1 MITNDKEIVQEAN
14 IVDIVGDF
22 VTLKQ
27 KGINYEACCPFHAEK
42 TPSFKVHPDKGTFK
56 CFGCGEGGDTAAFLM
71 KHKGMAY
78 PEAVK
83 YIARRSGQQVVET
96 EQKISKEEVDHLDA
110 LYQANEAM
118 VGALYKQPSG
128 TGKISFGNRE
138 WAAEAVEAF
147 RICEHPS
154 DRIVSDAKTEHL
166 TETGWL
172 REGEHGIY
180 PFYRERII
188 FPILNAGGR
197 IAGVTARRIG
207 DGPQPKYLNSP
218 DSPIFHKEKLLY
230 GLFQNRAD
238 IRRAN
243 EAIIVEGSTDVITL
257 YDHGLRT
264 AIAGLGTSLGKYQAD
279 AIHRMATNALL
290 LYDNDEAGANAA
302 RRAIPL
308 LLEADVHPDVCFL
321 PDGHDPDSFCRE
333 FGGSALQAVIDSTR
347 QDGLLWI
354 ITDGLD
360 IKDRRSVDT
369 ATRKAIDLLSLI
381 QDDIKRSTYIRQL
394 CVKDKLGTGIT
405 KELRSAVESRMSDRK
420 RKSTTDGIEVP
431 DELSG
436 GKIITRDN
444 MFRIETDGGDYAIS
458 NFIIKPVML
467 VIGSKYSERILEIIN
482 FKNKRTLIAINSDEM
497 VALET
502 FKKCVERYGNFI
514 FWGNARDYT
523 RVREH
528 IYEGTAECHPIT
540 MMGQHKEGFWSWAN
554 GLSIDGQFLPVDE
567 YGVVKYNKE
576 HYYLPA
582 FSKLGEDILA
592 DDAGDDFETLRL
604 FSFNQSPA
612 SSAREWGEMMQTVHG
627 AAAAIAIPWLL
638 SSLFYDIVF
647 KRFRFFPH
655 LNLFGPPGS
664 GKTYMAT
671 SLMSIFGKPRKPFG
685 LAQGSDPGF
694 FRSLSQFKNAC
705 IWFDEYSNGID
716 RKRADAIKN
725 AYDGTDR
732 IVGQKTNDNKTHAQ
746 KVTSAIIISGQDQPT
761 FDIAMFERVISI
773 SFDVI
778 EHTEAQLV
786 AARALKEMEGTGAFS
801 QVAAQVLAFRSEI
814 EAEFGNAFEDC
825 RHAFTAI
832 INANWPKGIRRP
844 KERYIYNYLIP
855 ITAFYLLADRL
866 KLPLTLQQV
875 MDAMLELLVE
885 QTSNIFSEDDS
896 SRFWDIFLYC
906 SEHAHILTVDDDYK
920 VQIGP
925 NFTIKETS
933 GKRRTVQANV
943 GTDERILFIRLEKIF
958 PEYQERHRR
967 QYNRNGLNRASLLH
981 YLRGSDA
988 YIGSTQLVSDHG
1000 PKQYLAFRMDKL
1012 EFSLN
1017 VTNKD
1022 QAEPRYTTTDTPE
1035 ELPF

>member
-1 MITNDKEIVQEAN
+1 MITNDKDIVQEAN
-14 IVDIVGDF
+14 IVDIVGEF
-22 VTLKQ
+22 VTLKK
-27 KGINYEACCPFHAEK
+27 KGVNFEACCPFHAEK

-56 CFGCGEGGDTAAFLM
+56 CFGCGKGGDSAAFIM
-71 KHKGMAY
+71 EHKGMSY

-83 YIARRSGQQVVET
+83 YIARKSGQQVIES
-96 EQKISKEEVDHLDA
+96 EDPRSKEEIDHLEA
-110 LYQANEAM
+110 LHQANEAM
-118 VGALYKQPSG
+118 IGALYKEPNG
-128 TGKISFGNRE
+128 GDVVFGNRSWGGE
-138 WAAEAVEAF
+138 TVHDF
-147 RICEHPS
+147 RICTHGS
-154 DRIVSDAKTEHL
+154 DRIVSDFPTEIL

-180 PFYRERII
+180 PFYRERVI
-188 FPILNAGGR
+188 FPIFNPGGR

-218 DSPIFHKEKLLY
+218 ESPIFHKDRLLY
-230 GLFQNRAD
+230 GYFQNRVN
-238 IRRAN
+238 IRSVD

-257 YDHGLRT
+257 HHYGIRT
-264 AIAGLGTSLGKYQAD
+264 AIAALGTALGKHQAES
-279 AIHRMATNALL
+279 IRRIATNAIL
-290 LYDNDEAGANAA
+290 LYDNDDAGTKAA
-302 RRAIPL
+302 RRAIPI
-308 LLEADVHPDVCFL
+308 LLEADIHPDVCFL

-333 FGGSALQAVIDSTR
+333 HGGSALQAVIDSTR
-347 QDGLLWI
+347 QDGLLWL
-354 ITDGLD
+354 ITEDLD
-360 IKDRRSVDT
+360 NKDRRSVDA
-369 ATRKAIDLLSLI
+369 ATRRAIDLLSIL

-405 KELRSAVESRMSDRK
+405 KELRSAVEARMADRK
-420 RKSTTDGIEVP
+420 RKNTGEGLQVD

-444 MFRIETDGGDYAIS
+444 MFRVETDNGDYAIS
-458 NFIIKPVML
+458 NFVVKPVML
-467 VIGSKYSERILEIIN
+467 VIGSKYSERILEIVN
-482 FKNKRTLIAINSDEM
+482 FKGKRTLIAINSDEM

-514 FWGNARDYT
+514 FWGSARDYT

-540 MMGQHKEGFWSWAN
+540 MMGQHREGFWAWAN
-554 GLSIDGQFLPVDE
+554 GLSIEGQFLPVND

-592 DDAGDDFETLRL
+592 DDAGDDFDTLRL
-604 FSFNQSPA
+604 FSFHQSPP
-612 SSAREWGEMMQTVHG
+612 SSAREWGEMMKTVHG
-627 AAAAIAIPWLL
+627 SAAAIAIPWLI
-638 SSLFYDIVF
+638 SSLFYDVVF
-647 KRFRFFPH
+647 RIFRFFPH

-664 GKTYMAT
+664 GKTFMAT

-694 FRSLSQFKNAC
+694 FRSLSQFKNAA
-705 IWFDEYSNGID
+705 IWFDEYSNAID

-773 SFDVI
+773 SFDVV

-786 AARALKEMEGTGAFS
+786 AARALKEMEGTGVFS
-801 QVAAQVLAFRSEI
+801 QVAAQVLAFRKEF
-814 EAEFGNAFEDC
+814 EAEFSQAFDDC
-825 RHAFTAI
+825 RQAFTAI
-832 INANWPKGIRRP
+832 INSNWPAGIRRP

-855 ITAFYLLADRL
+855 ITAYYLMADSL
-866 KLPLTLQQV
+866 KLPITLQQV
-875 MDAMLELLVE
+875 MDSMLELLIE

-906 SEHAHILTVDDDYK
+906 SEHAHILSADDDWK

-943 GTDERILFIRLEKIF
+943 STSERILFIRLEKIF

-988 YIGSTQLVSDHG
+988 YIGSTQLNSDKG
-1000 PKQYLAFRMDKL
+1000 AKQYLAFRMDKL
-1012 EFSLN
+1012 DFILQ
-1017 VTNKD
+1017 VTNTD
-1022 QAEPRYTTTDTPE
+1022 QPEPMYSAPASQDK
-1035 ELPF
+1035 LPF

>member
-22 VTLKQ
+22 VALKK
-27 KGINYEACCPFHAEK
+27 KGTSHEACCPFHAEK
-42 TPSFKVHPDKGTFK
+42 TPSFKVHADKGTFK
-56 CFGCGEGGDTAAFLM
+56 CFGCGKGGDAAAFLM
-71 KHKGMAY
+71 ELKGMSY

-83 YIARRSGQQVVET
+83 YIARKNNMPVRET
-96 EQKISKEEVDHLDA
+96 EQKVSQEEKDHIDA
-110 LYQANEAM
+110 LLEINEAM
-118 VGALYKQPSG
+118 VGLMYKQPDGPTTFS
-128 TGKISFGNRE
+128 NRT
-138 WAAEAVEAF
+138 WSAETVEAF
-147 RICEHPS
+147 RIATHGS
-154 DRIVSDAKTEHL
+154 DRIGMDLSIEHL
-166 TETGWL
+166 KDTGWL

-180 PFYRERII
+180 PFYRDRVI
-188 FPILNAGGR
+188 FPIFNPGGR

-218 DSPIFHKEKLLY
+218 ESPIFQKDRLLF
-230 GLFQNRAD
+230 GLFQNRRD
-238 IRRAN
+238 IRTAD
-243 EAIIVEGSTDVITL
+243 EAILVEGATDVITL
-257 YDHGLRT
+257 HDHGIRT
-264 AIAGLGTSLGKYQAD
+264 AIAALGTALSKHQAES
-279 AIHRMATNALL
+279 IRRMATNALL
-290 LYDNDEAGANAA
+290 LYDNDDAGAKAV

-333 FGGSALQAVIDSTR
+333 HGASALQAVIDSTR
-347 QDGLLWI
+347 LDGLLWLV
-354 ITDGLD
+354 TEDLNPN
-360 IKDRRSVDT
+360 DRRSVDT
-369 ATRKAIDLLSLI
+369 ATRRAIDLLSI
-381 QDDIKRSTYIRQL
+381 ISDDIKRSTYIRQL
-394 CVKDKLGTGIT
+394 CVKDKLGSGIT
-405 KELRSAVESRMSDRK
+405 KEFRSAVEQRMADRK
-420 RKSTTDGIEVP
+420 RKASSDGMEIS
-431 DELSG
+431 DDMSG

-444 MFRIETDGGDYAIS
+444 MFRIETDNGDYAIS

-482 FKNKRTLIAINSDEM
+482 FKGKRTLIAINSDEM

-540 MMGQHKEGFWSWAN
+540 MMGQHREGFWAWAN

-582 FSKLGEDILA
+582 YSKLGEDILA

-604 FSFNQSPA
+604 FSYHTQPNVT
-612 SSAREWGEMMQTVHG
+612 AREWGEMMKTVHG
-627 AAAAIAIPWLL
+627 SAAAIALPWLI
-638 SSLFYDIVF
+638 SSLFYDVVF
-647 KRFRFFPH
+647 RIFRFFPH

-705 IWFDEYSNGID
+705 IWFDEYSNAID

-746 KVTSAIIISGQDQPT
+746 KVTSAIIVSGQDQPT

-773 SFDVI
+773 SFDVVQ
-778 EHTEAQLV
+778 HTEAQLV
-786 AARALKEMEGTGAFS
+786 AARSLKELEGTGALS
-801 QVAAQVLAFRSEI
+801 QVAAQVLAFRK
-814 EAEFGNAFEDC
+814 EFEEEFADAFDEC
-825 RHAFTAI
+825 RQAFTSVLH
-832 INANWPKGIRRP
+832 ANWPTGIRKP

-855 ITAFYLLADRL
+855 ITTWYLLADRL
-866 KLPLTLQQV
+866 KMPITLQQV
-875 MDAMLELLVE
+875 IDSMLELLIE

-906 SEHAHILTVDDDYK
+906 SEHAQILQADDDWK

-943 GTDERILFIRLEKIF
+943 SADERILFIRLEKIF

-981 YLRGSDA
+981 YLRGSDG

-1012 EFSLN
+1012 DFTMK
-1017 VTNKD
+1017 VTNND
-1022 QAEPRYTTTDTPE
+1022 QPEPLYTTPAQGGD
-1035 ELPF
+1035 LPF